1 MGVPQ
6 RSVLV
11 PLLFSMFDSR
21 AQECYGSKDP
31 AKISQ
36 VKELYDA
43 LGLPVTY
50 KQYEEQTYDLLCT
63 QIQQISRGLP
73 HKLFF
78 RFLDNVYVKNV
89 TNEIN

>member
-1 MGVPQ
+1 
-6 RSVLV
+6 
-11 PLLFSMFDSR
+11 MFDSR
-21 AQECYGSKDP
+21 VQECYGSKDP

-36 VKELYDA
+36 VKELYDT